1 MRLFLK
7 VFDRTLSITCAVFY
21 AALTAL
27 AFAQV
32 IVRYFLGGSLTW
44 SEEAVRFLF
53 IWLAFIGL
61 TITMQREGH
70 IGVKFI
76 VELLPRSFQRFITLF
91 CDVCILG
98 FLGFFIFKGIG
109 VSRATLY
116 NLSPAMNIPMG
127 YVYLILPLSG
137 VLLVINTLRV
147 AVRHWR
153 GEFGIE
159 VEGTNDA

>member
-21 AALTAL
+21 AVLTAL

-32 IVRYFLGGSLTW
+32 IVRYFLGGSLSW

-53 IWLAFIGL
+53 IWLSFIGF
-61 TITMQREGH
+61 TVTMQREGH

-76 VELLPRSFQRFITLF
+76 VELFPRSFQRFVTLF
-91 CDVCILG
+91 SDACILG
-98 FLGFFIFKGIG
+98 FLGFFIVKGIG
-109 VSRATLY
+109 VSRVTLY

-137 VLLVINTLRV
+137 VLLVINTLRI
-147 AVRHWR
+147 ASRHLR

-159 VEGTNDA
+159 LERTKDA